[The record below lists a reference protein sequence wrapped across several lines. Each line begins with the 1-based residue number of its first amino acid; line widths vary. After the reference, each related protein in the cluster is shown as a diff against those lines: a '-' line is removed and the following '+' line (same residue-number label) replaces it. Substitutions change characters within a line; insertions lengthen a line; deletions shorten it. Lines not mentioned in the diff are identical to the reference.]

1 MHCLP
6 VRFNMLTKKQGSP
19 IAGYLLD
26 AYGGT
31 ERGFQAYRPAIT
43 YAGCMGLGA
52 AGLVAF
58 ARFRKTRTIFAKV

>member
-1 MHCLP
+1 MSFSL
-6 VRFNMLTKKQGSP
+6 LKKEQGSP

-31 ERGFQAYRPAIT
+31 ESGFQAYRPAIT

-52 AGLVAF
+52 AALAAF
-58 ARFRKTRTIFAKV
+58 VRFRKNRKIFAKV